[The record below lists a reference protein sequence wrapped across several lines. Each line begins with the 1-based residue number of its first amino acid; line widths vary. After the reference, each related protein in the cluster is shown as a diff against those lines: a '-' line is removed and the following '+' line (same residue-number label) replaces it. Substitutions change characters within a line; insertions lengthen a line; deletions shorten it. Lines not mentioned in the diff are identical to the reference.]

1 MKRNDTIMKV
11 AAILFG
17 RDPDGGPEKGWQAKL
32 ARALGMHKTAI
43 GKTLELAASP
53 VFDRKLADLVAER
66 RAKMLKDFEDLETLE
81 FCLRDRQDG
90 RQQIWLV
97 EIDGPEQRTRHAM
110 FAASPAE
117 VAAYYLIGDL
127 GARADSLSVEI
138 RDHGDYVHAT
148 RGDHTVRVSG
158 LRVPPDPLESRDLS
172 EERELVARRAVR
184 TRQPIGGW
192 KPGEIKRVDDY
203 TIADLPELRW
213 HFEQALKSA
222 EKAEVG
228 PERSALVSHSIGL
241 RNLIWTIE
249 RKIGEKN

>member
-1 MKRNDTIMKV
+1 MKRIETIQAV

-17 RDPDGGPEKGWQAKL
+17 RDSDGAPEKGWQAKL

-43 GKTLELAASP
+43 GKTLAVDASP

-110 FAASPAE
+110 FAANPAE
-117 VAAYYLIGDL
+117 VAAFYLIGDL
-127 GARADSLSVEI
+127 GARADSLDIEI
-138 RDHGDYVHAT
+138 RDHGDYVRAS
-148 RGDHTVRVSG
+148 RGEYIVRVSG
-158 LRVPPDPLESRDLS
+158 LRVPPEPLESRDLS
-172 EERELVARRAVR
+172 EERELIARRAVR

-192 KPGEIKRVDDY
+192 RPGEIKHVY

-213 HFEQALKSA
+213 HFEEALKA
-222 EKAEVG
+222 ADKLEPG
-228 PERSALVSHSIGL
+228 PERQAMLTHATALQK
-241 RNLIWTIE
+241 LIAALE
-249 RKIGEKN
+249 RKI